1 MITTITWI
9 NTNHDQIWLLKE
21 ESDPMR
27 GRWSASNFS
36 WTRGG
41 GGRDT
46 SSSGHFLSGGF
57 TPLILTCYICI
68 AFLLY
73 GGVASPNLIFVQTI
87 AVSTEAKLWFC
98 IAAAGN
104 HLETAPASIVCPS
117 CMTRARVWRHQHCPP
132 TWQSAGCDR
141 KYVNV
146 HVRFT
151 IAGEEGA
158 RSRQ

>member
-1 MITTITWI
+1 MIRFIWYMTIEGGIRAYARQMVCQQFLLDTRRRWERYI
-9 NTNHDQIWLLKE
+9 IQWTFPIRWLH
-21 ESDPMR
+21 
-27 GRWSASNFS
+27 
-36 WTRGG
+36 
-41 GGRDT
+41 T
-46 SSSGHFLSGGF
+46 SHPHML
-57 TPLILTCYICI
+57 CI

-73 GGVASPNLIFVQTI
+73 GGVASPNLIPVQTI
-87 AVSTEAKLWFC
+87 GVSTEAKLWFW

-104 HLETAPASIVCPS
+104 HLETAPASIVCLS

-132 TWQSAGCDR
+132 TWHSAGCDR

-158 RSRQ
+158 RSKQ